1 MERFSA
7 DLGTLTNEVIAI
19 TGTGG
24 KTTLMFSLARQLS
37 KGRKVLATTTTK
49 IMLPSRNEYDRLYVD
64 IEELKREEG
73 KFEFG
78 LVVAGGPVNSDGKLT
93 SISDEDLGKLLPFFD
108 TLLIEADGSR
118 MKKLKAWR
126 SNEPV
131 VPSFTSKTIGI
142 IPITCLGMRIDGE
155 HIHNFDLFGEFLS
168 GEKSVTMEVLKRLVL
183 SRDGLFK
190 NSTGERILVINQA
203 DDQSLHEAA
212 LKLSE
217 MIEQEDTGHLIS
229 KHFILSLE
237 AISHGDYSHY
247 TCRRL
252 WQADERK

>member
-7 DLGTLTNEVIAI
+7 DLGIRPNEVMAI

-24 KTTLMFSLARQLS
+24 KTTLMFCLARQLS
-37 KGRKVLATTTTK
+37 KYNKVLATTTTK
-49 IMLPSRNEYDRLYVD
+49 IMLPSKNEYDRLYVD
-64 IEELKREEG
+64 IEELKLEEG
-73 KFEFG
+73 KFELG

-93 SISDEDLGKLLPFFD
+93 SMSDEALQNLLPFFD
-108 TLLIEADGSR
+108 ILLIEADGSR

-142 IPITCLGMRIDGE
+142 IPISALGMRIDDE
-155 HIHNFDLFGEFLS
+155 HIHNFDSFGEFLS

-183 SRDGLFK
+183 SEDGLFR
-190 NSTGERILVINQA
+190 NSSGERLLVLNQA
-203 DDQSLHEAA
+203 DDDSLHEAA

-217 MIEQEDTGHLIS
+217 MIEKEDTGHLIS